1 MIRQTVEQTIAATY
15 LIQVPDPNNHDFP
28 TPCGTGFFVSPDGLF
43 VTAYHVA
50 NKAYDRR
57 KITASH
63 EAEPGAGAILRNPEP
78 LGSAQ
83 EFDLA
88 LLKFD
93 FAAHSRQEA
102 LKGKTGFDF
111 LEMDLEEQYEGT
123 PVYSFGYPL
132 PEYKVERG
140 AGITVGLSWICPR
153 VTSAVISSRY
163 EVLGP
168 LRRGGPPRSY
178 VLDKAFNYGNSG
190 GPIVLQETGKAIAAV
205 VRFQPVVIDQPDQRA
220 EIVIPS
226 LYGIASSLRN
236 IDWDR
241 AQRATG

>member
-1 MIRQTVEQTIAATY
+1 MIRQTVKQTIAATY
-15 LIQVPDPNNHDFP
+15 LVRVPDRDKQDFP
-28 TPCGTGFFVSPDGLF
+28 TPCGTGFFVSADGLF
-43 VTAYHVA
+43 VTACHVA
-50 NKAYDRR
+50 NKAHDPR
-57 KITASH
+57 KIEATH
-63 EAEPGAGAILRNPEP
+63 EAEPGPGAILRNPDL
-78 LGSAQ
+78 LGSVK

-88 LLKFD
+88 VLKFD
-93 FAAHSRQEA
+93 FACHSGQEA
-102 LKGKTGFDF
+102 LKGKSGFDF
-111 LEMDLEEQYEGT
+111 LEMDLDEQYEGT

-132 PEYKVERG
+132 PEYDVKER
-140 AGITVGLSWICPR
+140 AGMAVGLNWICPR

-168 LRRGGPPRSY
+168 VQRGGPPRCY

-220 EIVIPS
+220 EVVIPS

-236 IDWDR
+236 IDWGR
-241 AQRATG
+241 VRRATG